1 MKLYKNI
8 YKIVFLLYLIFT
20 IIEILMFLFNQ
31 TNYYGVYYLLI
42 NMLIIFSLLIIN
54 INYKKANKKI
64 RLSKNITNFILQI
77 FSSYF
82 LLNILINTYKY
93 IDYSSKY
100 ISHIFITSKILK
112 PIILLILIILNILDL
127 YKIDIT
133 NYKIYKHNK

>member
-1 MKLYKNI
+1 
-8 YKIVFLLYLIFT
+8 
-20 IIEILMFLFNQ
+20 MFLFNQ

-64 RLSKNITNFILQI
+64 RLSKNITNLILQI

-82 LLNILINTYKY
+82 LLNILTNTYKY